1 MSGFQKA
8 LAVSRLVLLKD
19 QSQAGHFWSQSLE
32 QVSQGFPVCALLPA
46 HRVRVQCELFEWGQ
60 LSRGV
65 MSVPEGLH
73 GHRVWAT

>member
-32 QVSQGFPVCALLPA
+32 QGFPVCALLPA
-46 HRVRVQCELFEWGQ
+46 HRVRVQCELYERGQ
-60 LSRGV
+60 LSRGIL
-65 MSVPEGLH
+65 SVPEGLH